1 MSAGVRAAADSVFD
15 DLNQKSVDA
24 ATEAL
29 NSLATFWVKPKT
41 PVTLAT
47 ENGQTWTNSEPVAFL
62 HDKVLLLSLSIFT
75 LAILVAGM
83 RMAWEQRAKPL
94 QELLRATL
102 TFVMVCAAGTAV
114 IQLLVEW
121 SDQFALNVVEEATG
135 GASLGTALRDLVLS
149 VDDGGDG
156 GGGAHAVP
164 LLVALVL
171 AQSVTFASLIQV
183 VLMLIRSAMLVLL
196 AGTLPIAAAAT
207 NTEVGKAWFR
217 KFCAWTLAFI
227 AYKPAAALIYAAA
240 IKLNQAGMTDSGNSL
255 VQVMAGMMMLLLAI
269 FALPALLRFAV
280 PVTAAVAG
288 GGSASGSSV
297 ADPGGA
303 ATGAINVGR
312 SASGGLGGGRRGG
325 GGGGGAGSGGGG
337 GGGATGARL
346 AGSAAGAGFGA
357 AGAALTAARKA
368 GGAVAGA
375 AAHSAGESGGG
386 SITPSSFGPMARGA
400 RAVAVAQ
407 ARSCGPGPSSPAARL
422 EFCRPRTHRRTSRPI
437 RQRLAALSV
446 GWDRMTAWRVWGW
459 SGSR

>member
-1 MSAGVRAAADSVFD
+1 
-15 DLNQKSVDA
+15 
-24 ATEAL
+24 
-29 NSLATFWVKPKT
+29 
-41 PVTLAT
+41 
-47 ENGQTWTNSEPVAFL
+47 
-62 HDKVLLLSLSIFT
+62 
-75 LAILVAGM
+75 
-83 RMAWEQRAKPL
+83 
-94 QELLRATL
+94 
-102 TFVMVCAAGTAV
+102 V

-121 SDQFALNVVEEATG
+121 SDQFAINIVEEATRG
-135 GASLGTALRDLVLS
+135 VSLGTALRDLVLS
-149 VDDGGDG
+149 SDDGGDG
-156 GGGAHAVP
+156 ANPLP
-164 LLVALVL
+164 LLMALVL
-171 AQSVTFASLIQV
+171 AQSVTFASLIQI

-217 KFCAWTLAFI
+217 KFCAWTLAFV

-240 IKLNQAGMTDSGNSL
+240 IKLNEAGMSDSGNSL
-255 VQVMAGMMMLLLAI
+255 IQAMAGMMMLLLAI
-269 FALPALLRFAV
+269 FALPALLRLAV

-303 ATGAINVGR
+303 ATGAINIGR
-312 SASGGLGGGRRGG
+312 SAAGGFGGGSRGG

-400 RAVAVAQ
+400 RGGGEPR
-407 ARSCGPGPSSPAARL
+407 ARS
-422 EFCRPRTHRRTSRPI
+422 
-437 RQRLAALSV
+437 
-446 GWDRMTAWRVWGW
+446 
-459 SGSR
+459 SGSRSGPTGSNSSSSAQERIPEPAGPSGSG

>member
-1 MSAGVRAAADSVFD
+1 MCGPTDIKCHVLDAVQVAAGGVFD
-15 DLNQKSVDA
+15 DLNQESVNA
-24 ATEAL
+24 ATQAL
-29 NSLATFWVKPKT
+29 NALATFWVKSTT

-47 ENGQTWTNSEPVAFL
+47 ENGDTWTNSEPVGYL
-62 HDKVLLLSLSIFT
+62 QDRVLLLTLSIFT

-94 QELLRATL
+94 QELLRAML
-102 TFVMVCAAGTAV
+102 SFVMVCAAGTAV

-121 SDQFALNVVEEATG
+121 SDQFAINIVEEATEG
-135 GASLGTALRDLVLS
+135 VSLGTALRDLVLS
-149 VDDGGDG
+149 SDNGGDG
-156 GGGAHAVP
+156 ANPLP
-164 LLVALVL
+164 LLMALVL
-171 AQSVTFASLIQV
+171 AQSATIASLIQI

-217 KFCAWTLAFI
+217 KFCAWTLAFV

-240 IKLNQAGMTDSGNSL
+240 IKMNKAGMSGSGNSL
-255 VQVMAGMMMLLLAI
+255 VQVMAGMMMLMLAI
-269 FALPALLRFAV
+269 FALPALLRLAV

-312 SASGGLGGGRRGG
+312 SAAGSFGGGSRGG
-325 GGGGGAGSGGGG
+325 GGGGGAGLGGGG

-375 AAHSAGESGGG
+375 ASHSAGESGGG

-400 RAVAVAQ
+400 RGGGGASR
-407 ARSCGPGPSSPAARL
+407 ARSSGSRSSPA
-422 EFCRPRTHRRTSRPI
+422 
-437 RQRLAALSV
+437 V
-446 GWDRMTAWRVWGW
+446 G
-459 SGSR
+459 GSRSAAQERSPEPAGPTGSR